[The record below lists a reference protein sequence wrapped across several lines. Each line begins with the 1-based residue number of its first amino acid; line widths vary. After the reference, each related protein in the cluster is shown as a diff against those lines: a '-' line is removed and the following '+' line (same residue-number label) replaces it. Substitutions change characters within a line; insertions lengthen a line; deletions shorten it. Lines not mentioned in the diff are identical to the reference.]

1 MKRLIDTCGWIEVLV
16 DGPLADVY
24 APLLDDLTD
33 VVVPTTLQYELYR
46 WICRERGE
54 AQAMEL
60 IAMTTAGQVR
70 PLDTRVALL
79 AAELAL
85 VHDLEPADAILL
97 AHARVDE
104 AELVTSDAH
113 FKGLAGVRFVEKAPS
128 SPKA

>member
-1 MKRLIDTCGWIEVLV
+1 MKRLVDTCGWIEVLV
-16 DGPLADVY
+16 DGPLADAF
-24 APLLDDLTD
+24 APLLDDLID
-33 VVVPTTLQYELYR
+33 LVVPTTLQYELYK

-54 AQAMEL
+54 ADAVEI

-70 PLDTRVALL
+70 PLDTGIALL

-85 VHDLEPADAILL
+85 VHRLAMADAILL

-113 FKGLAGVRFVEKAPS
+113 FRGVAGVRFVEATTAS
-128 SPKA
+128 RSE